1 MKTEFGNY
9 RELFETLLNNANVV
23 GIEGSA
29 RNGVS
34 NKFVGYFQ
42 ANTDKQVLRIPC
54 ENTDGVV
61 MAVSAMSRWLDFESM
76 GFGMFET
83 VLFIDNAEK
92 LHDMSVV
99 ALKELL
105 PKMDDEN
112 YVIVLSGEKDSDW
125 KGIKELIGENMLRVE
140 ARK

>member
-1 MKTEFGNY
+1 MKTEFENY
-9 RELFETLLNNANVV
+9 RELFETLLSNANVV

-34 NKFVGYFQ
+34 NKFVEYFQ
-42 ANTDKQVLRIPC
+42 ANTDKQVLRIPG

-61 MAVSAMSRWLDFESM
+61 MAVSAIGRWLDFESM

-83 VLFIDNAEK
+83 VLFINNAEK
-92 LHDMSVV
+92 LHDMSVI

-112 YVIVLSGEKDSDW
+112 YVIILCGEKDSDW
-125 KGIKELIGENMLRVE
+125 KGVKELIGENILRVE

>member
-1 MKTEFGNY
+1 MKSEFGNY
-9 RELFETLLNNANVV
+9 RELFETLLENSNVV

-34 NKFVGYFQ
+34 NKFVRYFQ
-42 ANTDKQVLRIPC
+42 ANTDKQVLRIPG
-54 ENTDGVV
+54 EDTDGVV

-76 GFGMFET
+76 GIGMFET

-92 LHDMSVV
+92 LHDMSVLS
-99 ALKELL
+99 LKELL

-112 YVIVLSGEKDSDW
+112 YVIVLSGEKGSDW

>member
-1 MKTEFGNY
+1 MKKEFGNY

-29 RNGVS
+29 RNGIS
-34 NKFVGYFQ
+34 NKFVEYFQ
-42 ANTDKQVLRIPC
+42 ANTDKQVLRIPG
-54 ENTDGVV
+54 EDTDGVV
-61 MAVSAMSRWLDFESM
+61 MAVSAMSRWLDFEAM

-92 LHDMSVV
+92 LHDMSVLS
-99 ALKELL
+99 LKELL

-112 YVIVLSGEKDSDW
+112 YVIVLSGEKGSDW

>member
-9 RELFETLLNNANVV
+9 RELFETLLSNANVV
-23 GIEGSA
+23 GIDGSA
-29 RNGVS
+29 RNAMS
-34 NKFVGYFQ
+34 NKFVSYFQ
-42 ANTDKQVLRIPC
+42 TNTDKQLLRIPG
-54 ENTDGVV
+54 EDTNGVV
-61 MAVSAMSRWLDFESM
+61 MAVSAMSRWLNYETM

-83 VLFIDNAEK
+83 ALFIDNAEK
-92 LHDMSVV
+92 LHDMSVI

-112 YVIVLSGEKDSDW
+112 YVIVLLGDKDSDW
-125 KGIKELIGENMLRVE
+125 KGVKELINGNILTVE

>member
-1 MKTEFGNY
+1 MKAEFGNY
-9 RELFETLLNNANVV
+9 RELFETLLENSNVV

-34 NKFVGYFQ
+34 NKFVEYFQ
-42 ANTDKQVLRIPC
+42 TNTDKQVLRISG
-54 ENTDGVV
+54 EDTDGVV
-61 MAVSAMSRWLDFESM
+61 MVVSAMSRWLDYESM

-92 LHDMSVV
+92 LHDMSVLI
-99 ALKELL
+99 LKELL

-125 KGIKELIGENMLRVE
+125 KGFKELIGENILRVE

>member
-29 RNGVS
+29 RNSVS
-34 NKFVGYFQ
+34 NKFVRYFQ
-42 ANTDKQVLRIPC
+42 ANTDKEILRIPG
-54 ENTDGVV
+54 EDTNGVV
-61 MAVSAMSRWLDFESM
+61 MAVSGMGRWLDYENS
-76 GFGMFET
+76 GIGMFNI

-92 LHDMSVV
+92 LHDMSVIV
-99 ALKELL
+99 LKELL

-125 KGIKELIGENMLRVE
+125 KGIKELVGENILRVE